1 MVCAWSFACMY
12 VCAPCVCLCPWRLEE
27 NPLKRELQTFVNC
40 YVGARKW
47 TQVLWNCL
55 CPMYH
60 LSRPLPPIFGNSI
73 TNLSIAG
80 LKLNCVIALASNSQK
95 STSLC
100 LLSAEIKSMYHHTW
114 QQPHF
119 VGGNTG
125 SREKKSTQIQHNYVS
140 CYSIAKQSYRSSH
153 ILWDPIKSLLHK
165 FTLQDWLLPTSSH
178 QKLPQRTRG
187 HLRGPIIHH

>member
-1 MVCAWSFACMY
+1 MVCGVSSTCMSM
-12 VCAPCVCLCPWRLEE
+12 
-27 NPLKRELQTFVNC
+27 
-40 YVGARKW
+40 
-47 TQVLWNCL
+47 CL
-55 CPMYH
+55 CPMEARRESPETGVTEHCKLLCGCQEVGPLELPLSTVPSLQTLAPHFWKQYH
-60 LSRPLPPIFGNSI
+60 Y
-73 TNLSIAG
+73 LSIAG

-95 STSLC
+95 STSFC

-125 SREKKSTQIQHNYVS
+125 SREKKKKSTQIQHNYVS
-140 CYSIAKQSYRSSH
+140 CYSMAEQSYQSSH
-153 ILWDPIKSLLHK
+153 ILWDPIKSLLLK
-165 FTLQDWLLPTSSH
+165 FTLQDWLLPTNSH